1 MGCGLKKANKINI
14 ESNITIPKKR
24 SNTSMET
31 NNTNIN
37 YNKFANKISKKNWLR
52 IIDYLQYNELKEI
65 GKTNRTFNYLIKDDK
80 ILIKFFKRKKTNL
93 EYIKINQCNDI
104 SHFNNNTLVQ
114 NIIDGINYF

>member
-65 GKTNRTFNYLIKDDK
+65 GK
-80 ILIKFFKRKKTNL
+80 KK
-93 EYIKINQCNDI
+93 
-104 SHFNNNTLVQ
+104 
-114 NIIDGINYF
+114 